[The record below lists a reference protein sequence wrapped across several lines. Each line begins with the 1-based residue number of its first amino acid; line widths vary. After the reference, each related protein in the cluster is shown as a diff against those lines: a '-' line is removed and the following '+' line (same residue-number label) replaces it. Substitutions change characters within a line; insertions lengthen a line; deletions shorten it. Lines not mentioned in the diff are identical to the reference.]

1 MKELARLRITEV
13 DQRIRDISNDELDE
27 KIDLIYSL
35 GYVYNPYA
43 KQFYNPF
50 IEQGLKALV
59 VYNLDCTRIINLHQ
73 SLEEEFIE
81 KNKGIRSIKEID
93 DKLLKNYSIS
103 GIFLFLSS
111 ESSIFSV
118 VCFFL
123 TLLAHFFQ
131 AIEVAIIFSLLSFG
145 LINSFVFFNL
155 LYSKYEL
162 EWSLSIMW
170 KKYKNLWTVFSLA
183 MYPYSY
189 YLLYLTL
196 DNLWGP
202 LIILFTITYVIRKYL
217 IKNLEKRYWVS
228 AFMEFKTFD

>member
-13 DQRIRDISNDELDE
+13 DQRIRNISNDELDE

-59 VYNLDCTRIINLHQ
+59 VYNLDCTGIINLHQ

-81 KNKGIRSIKEID
+81 KNKSIRSVKEID

-103 GIFLFLSS
+103 GVFHFLSS

-118 VCFFL
+118 LCFFL

-131 AIEVAIIFSLLSFG
+131 AIEIAIILSLFSFL

-155 LYSKYEL
+155 LYSKYEF
-162 EWSLSIMW
+162 EWSLSIIW
-170 KKYKNLWTVFSLA
+170 KKYKNLWTIFFVGHVSVLLLSSVF
-183 MYPYSY
+183 
-189 YLLYLTL
+189 
-196 DNLWGP
+196 G
-202 LIILFTITYVIRKYL
+202 IR
-217 IKNLEKRYWVS
+217 
-228 AFMEFKTFD
+228 